1 MLSAH
6 RGAPYARAENI
17 PVNLLWIMP
26 AKGVVMHIVVVGAGI
41 LGAST
46 GFHLARAGAQVT
58 IVDQA
63 HDGRATAAGAGIICP
78 WVSGAEDAAFY
89 RLYVEGARYYSE
101 LVPVLAELGEN
112 DLGFRRV
119 GALVVSHDADELS
132 AFNDVLLRRRAD
144 TPEMGQ
150 TSLLSPREAAALF
163 PPLRADLA
171 GLLPNGAR
179 VDGRR
184 MAAALLRAAQ
194 GLGARTVEGHA
205 ELIAT
210 SDRVTGVRLCHETVA
225 ADCVVVTAGA
235 WATSLLL
242 PLGVA
247 LPIEPQRGQIVHLRL
262 PGQDTRDWPVV
273 LPPGSHYLLAFD
285 DLRVVAG
292 ATRENGAGFDYRIT
306 ASGQAEV
313 LAEALHVA
321 PGLATATIVETR
333 VGFRPVAPGNR
344 PLLGPL
350 RGLDGLV
357 IGNGLGAAGL
367 TIGPFAGRLLAD
379 AALGRDP
386 PLDLAP
392 FDPSHRDAQGL
403 RSPRFD
409 EETGGRASDILSD
422 LFTGPQDQESS
433 TAVTH

>member
-1 MLSAH
+1 
-6 RGAPYARAENI
+6 
-17 PVNLLWIMP
+17 
-26 AKGVVMHIVVVGAGI
+26 MHIVVVGAGI

-78 WVSGAEDAAFY
+78 WVSGADDAAFY

-101 LVPVLAELGEN
+101 LVPALAERGET

-119 GALVVSHDADELS
+119 GALVVSSDTDELA
-132 AFNDVLLRRRAD
+132 AFNDLLNRRRAH
-144 TPEMGQ
+144 TPEMGA
-150 TSLLSPREAAALF
+150 TSLLSPRDTRTLF

-171 GLLPNGAR
+171 GLHVANGAR

-184 MAAALLRAAQ
+184 MAAGLLRAAQ
-194 GLGARTVEGHA
+194 GLGARAIEAHA
-205 ELIAT
+205 ELIAAG
-210 SDRVTGVRLCHETVA
+210 DRVTGVLLNGDTIA

-235 WATSLLL
+235 WAPSLLA
-242 PLGVA
+242 PLGVT
-247 LPIEPQRGQIVHLRL
+247 LPIEPQRGQIVHLHLR
-262 PGQDTRDWPVV
+262 GQDTSGWPVV

-285 DLRVVAG
+285 DSRIVAG
-292 ATRENGAGFDYRIT
+292 ATRESGVGFDYRVT

-321 PGLATATIVETR
+321 PGLAVATIVETR
-333 VGFRPVAPGNR
+333 IGFRPLGPSVR
-344 PLLGPL
+344 PLLGAVN
-350 RGLDGLV
+350 GLDGLL

-379 AALGRDP
+379 AAMGQELL
-386 PLDLAP
+386 LDIAA
-392 FDPSHRDAQGL
+392 FDPL
-403 RSPRFD
+403 RRTPLGARVPLL
-409 EETGGRASDILSD
+409 R
-422 LFTGPQDQESS
+422 
-433 TAVTH
+433 